1 MRDQLR
7 KNGGP
12 SASPSI
18 GDQVRERAIGAGNA
32 RRELSKESQPGVDE
46 RTLAVSG
53 REETSLP
60 GRLTRIVHR
69 KNRLVP
75 LVPLPGEIQS
85 ARLSPPCE
93 ISLTKRIGLAQDGVV
108 GDLEGHRG
116 VLVGYPLLRNLERVG
131 ADLLRHRAQTV
142 AGAVLDDQRPSA

>member
-1 MRDQLR
+1 MPDQLR

-18 GDQVRERAIGAGNA
+18 GDQVREQAIGAGNA

-69 KNRLVP
+69 ENGLVP
-75 LVPLPGEIQS
+75 LAPLPGEIQS
-85 ARLSPPCE
+85 ALLNPPSEVC
-93 ISLTKRIGLAQDGVV
+93 LTNPIR
-108 GDLEGHRG
+108 
-116 VLVGYPLLRNLERVG
+116 
-131 ADLLRHRAQTV
+131 
-142 AGAVLDDQRPSA
+142 